1 MLRLGTH
8 TMERIGLLGGTS
20 WPSTIE
26 YYRLFNEKAQA
37 HFGEGHSAKLL
48 LSSIDYFDI
57 RQHYPNGWDK
67 IYPILQRELQYLN
80 DLKPSCILICNNTL
94 HQGFDAIKDKLNLSV
109 PVFHMADLTAQ
120 HLQQKGYKKVLLTGT
135 QYTMESGYYSDKI
148 TAFAIEVIVPTL
160 EERVLMQSMQQSIAK
175 GETPE
180 QFSAAFEQILANY
193 ADCDAVVTA
202 CTELPLVI
210 TPQITQLE
218 IVDPMAIQ
226 CEAAFKFACAG

>member
-1 MLRLGTH
+1 
-8 TMERIGLLGGTS
+8 MERIGLLGGTS

-26 YYRLFNEKAQA
+26 YYRLLNEKAQA
-37 HFGEGHSAKLL
+37 HFGEGHSARLL
-48 LSSIDYFDI
+48 LSSMDYFEI
-57 RQHYPNGWDK
+57 RQHYPEGWDN

-80 DLKPSCILICNNTL
+80 DLNPSCILICNNTL
-94 HQGFDAIKDKLNLSV
+94 HQAYDAIKDELNLSV

-120 HLQQKGYKKVLLTGT
+120 YLHQQGHKKVLLTGT

-148 TAFAIEVIVPTL
+148 AAYGIEVMVPVL

-175 GETPE
+175 GHATE
-180 QFSAAFEQILANY
+180 QFSAAFEAILANY
-193 ADCDAVVTA
+193 TNCDAVITA

-210 TPQITQLE
+210 TSNITPLV

-226 CEAAFKFACAG
+226 CEAAFKFACAIPNQG